1 MTYLIGGLIGFI
13 LAILVLLTL
22 ANWTRPRRPDPQ
34 WAEQLDHN
42 ARVEARLVEQVAVL
56 RRIAEAIEGMGIT
69 LEARR
74 GK

>member
-1 MTYLIGGLIGFI
+1 MTYLIGGLVGFVV
-13 LAILVLLTL
+13 AILVLLTI

-42 ARVEARLVEQVAVL
+42 ARVEARLVDQVAVL
-56 RRIAEAIEGMGIT
+56 RQIAKAIERMGVT

-74 GK
+74 DK